1 MQTRDLIKR
10 LAVYAAGG
18 AFVFGAVAAQVS
30 SANRLDPP
38 EEGEAQPDAQVL
50 PPNVAA
56 LRAAMGGGGGGSA
69 EDKLPPFAE
78 VSKGFRKVVSTADGS
93 RSLYN
98 IWVRD
103 RDGQM
108 LAELPSGYER
118 QFQFLAM
125 TVAGGDLWAGLQ
137 GGDRYFQ
144 WKRFDNRVA
153 MIEPNLGTRTTGDQ
167 ESRSS
172 VENIFTDRV
181 ILDVPIVAMGP
192 SGQPVIDLDDLLVGN
207 ARTFFGTRAAG
218 LNPRL
223 TTVESAKA
231 FPDNIE
237 VSVKGPVSGGQFRTF
252 HYSLSQIPNNTG
264 YKPRRAD
271 QRVGYFTTSYRDLGK
286 FNNDEKWVRYIN
298 RWHVEKADPRLSMSP
313 PKEPIVF
320 YIEHTVPVRYRRFV
334 REGVLQWN
342 KAFEKVGIANAI
354 EVYYQDKS
362 TGAHMEKDPEDRRY
376 NFIRWLSNDI
386 STAIG
391 PSRVDPRTGQILDA
405 DVVLTDGWIRAFWYQ
420 YAKTLPDIALEGMGP
435 DALAWL
441 EKHPNWDPRIRMA
454 APSER
459 ETMLAQRARRGVLP
473 YGGHPIGLAI
483 SGDSNLY
490 GENEFDGLAGRIS
503 QLNGLCMASNGKAMD
518 LAVARMMWSAFGRL
532 DVERPEPTPSAEPLA
547 ADPPRNENQDEI
559 PPEILELLKKKM
571 AEGNL
576 PDNLPPEIMALLQP
590 EQPEEPAETPEDKDD
605 DKEDKPEDELID
617 GIPEWY
623 VGPMLTE
630 LVAHEVGHTLGLR
643 HNFAA
648 SSVYTFEQINSE
660 EFKGKKPWSVSVM
673 DYNPH
678 NINVQTGVVQGDYAV
693 IDIGPYDMWA
703 IQFGYTPSD
712 KDAQELAK
720 QSARPEH
727 RFATDE
733 DTWGPD
739 PYARRYDMGSDP
751 LTYAKEQVAL
761 AGVLRENLLDRFVK
775 DGEHW
780 AKARQGYL
788 VTLGMQT
795 RGVSM
800 MANWL
805 GGAFVYRVH
814 KGDPDAPAPLEVVP
828 AEKQREALQFVIDST
843 FYDEAYGLTP
853 EVLRY
858 LTVEKWFDDGG
869 ISGLTQDATWPVHD
883 RVLGIQASA
892 MTQLLNPVTLQRVYD
907 NEFRV
912 PAGEDA
918 LTLAELIQTVNHAVW
933 SEVNGSP
940 DRKHTAREPMIS
952 SLRRNLQREHI
963 DRMIDLVNAGKSGP
977 AAFRPIS
984 DLATH
989 TLRQLSDRLGGL
1001 TEGPGAANIDPYSL
1015 SHMAENKTRIDRV
1028 LAAAYIAN
1036 ADEIGGS
1043 PVPVFFFGQEP
1054 QGE

>member
-473 YGGHPIGLAI
+473 YGGHPIGLAVT
-483 SGDSNLY
+483 GDSNLY